1 MGGFI
6 EFYKLDKAK
15 IRENLYPKVSDT
27 DLPDVFPET
36 IDKRFGS
43 FRDFL
48 KSEREFSAI
57 SYESILK
64 NFSKKI
70 IL

>member
-1 MGGFI
+1 MGGCI
-6 EFYKLDKAK
+6 ELYKLDKAK

-27 DLPDVFPET
+27 SLPDIFLEIV
-36 IDKRFGS
+36 DKRFGN
-43 FRDFL
+43 FHDFL

-57 SYESILK
+57 SYENILK
-64 NFSKKI
+64 KFSKKI